1 MSGLVLACVAL
12 VIALSAGALFARGV
26 KHVKVEEQ
34 RWIVNLLL
42 AGAAA
47 LAVLALTR
55 EPGVLGGI
63 LAGIVL
69 ALSTVFFGLL
79 ALAGQSKQQPAIRV
93 GAPILLRAPRW
104 RRELTDSIYPTSLSR
119 SRERRP
125 WRRASRTSTSN
136 APM

>member
-93 GAPILLRAPRW
+93 GAPILDFTAPDHTG
-104 RRELTDSIYPTSLSR
+104 EPFTLSSLNGKPILMKFFR
-119 SRERRP
+119 GH
-125 WRRASRTSTSN
+125 W
-136 APM
+136 